1 MITPLMPT
9 YARLPLAFDHAKGMY
24 MFDTLGKKYL
34 DFYSGIGVM
43 AVGHCHPHV
52 VDALCDQANKLW
64 HTANT
69 YQIPLGEKLAE
80 RILAHCNADTV
91 FFTNSGAESIE
102 CAIKMVRKYHHHKG
116 NPGKYRMIT
125 MATAFHGRTLAGI
138 AAAGQE
144 KMITGF
150 EPVPKGFDLVPFNDL
165 DAVRAAI
172 TPETGAI
179 MVEPVQGEGGIRPI
193 PVETLQELRK
203 ICDENDLL
211 LVFDEIQCGM
221 GRTGKLFAYQWAD
234 VDADIIASAKGI
246 GGGFPLGACFAT
258 ENAASGMVVGTHG
271 STYGGNPLAMAVGNA
286 VMDILLEDGFMDH
299 VQKMGDMLG
308 ARLAGL
314 QQRFPELISEVR
326 GKGLMRGLRLPDV
339 ATKPATVDLLNRGLV
354 TAVAGD
360 MVVRMLPPLILT
372 EDHIDEAIT
381 IWEAALTDWRDNGAP
396 TA

>member
-9 YARLPLAFDHAKGMY
+9 YARLPIAFERAEGMY
-24 MFDTLGKKYL
+24 MYDTNGKKYM

-43 AVGHCHPHV
+43 ALGHCHPHV
-52 VDALCDQANKLW
+52 VDALCDQAKKLW

-69 YQIPLGEKLAE
+69 YQIPLGEKLAS
-80 RILAHCNADTV
+80 RIIDKCNADTV
-91 FFTNSGAESIE
+91 FFTNSGAEAIE
-102 CAIKMVRKYHHHKG
+102 CAIKMVRKYHHDKG
-116 NPGKYRMIT
+116 NPGKYRIVT

-150 EPVPKGFDLVPFNDL
+150 EPVPKGFDLVPFNDMEAL
-165 DAVRAAI
+165 RSAI
-172 TPETGAI
+172 TEETGAI
-179 MVEPVQGEGGIRPI
+179 MVEPVQGEGGIKPI
-193 PVETLQELRK
+193 PLETLQEMRK
-203 ICDENDLL
+203 ICDEKGIL

-234 VDADIIASAKGI
+234 IDADIIASAKGI

-258 ENAASGMVVGTHG
+258 EDAASGMIVGTHG

-286 VMDILLEDGFMDH
+286 VMDILLEDGFLEH

-308 ARLAGL
+308 GRLAGL
-314 QQRFPELISEVR
+314 QQRFPEIITEVR
-326 GKGLMRGLRLPDV
+326 GKGLMRGLRMPDIP
-339 ATKPATVDLLNRGLV
+339 TKAATVDLINRGLI

-360 MVVRMLPPLILT
+360 MVVRMLPPLIVN
-372 EDHIDEAIT
+372 EDDIEYAIGK
-381 IWEAALTDWRDNGAP
+381 WEEALTDWSENGAP
-396 TA
+396 V

>member
-1 MITPLMPT
+1 MIPPLMPT
-9 YARLPLAFDHAKGMY
+9 YARLPQAFEKAEGMY
-24 MFDTLGKKYL
+24 MYDQHGKKYM

-43 AVGHCHPHV
+43 AMGHCHPHV
-52 VDALCDQANKLW
+52 VGALCDQAHKIW

-69 YQIPLGEKLAE
+69 YTIPLGEKLAT

-102 CAIKMVRKYHHHKG
+102 CAIKMVRKYHYEKG

-144 KMITGF
+144 KMIKGF
-150 EPVPKGFDLVPFNDL
+150 EPVPDGFDLVPFDDL
-165 DAVRAAI
+165 EAVRAAI
-172 TPETGAI
+172 TPETGGI

-193 PVETLQELRK
+193 PVETLRALRQ
-203 ICDENDLL
+203 ICDDHGLL
-211 LVFDEIQCGM
+211 LVVDEIQCGM

-234 VDADIIASAKGI
+234 IDADIIASAKGI
-246 GGGFPLGACFAT
+246 GSGFPMGACFAT
-258 ENAASGMVVGTHG
+258 EEAASGMVVGTHG

-286 VMDILLEDGFMDH
+286 VMDLMLEDGFLDH
-299 VQKMGDMLG
+299 VQAMGAMLG

-314 QQRFPELISEVR
+314 QQRYPDIIAEVR
-326 GKGLMRGLRLPDV
+326 GKGLMRGLRMPGV
-339 ATKPATVDLLNRGLV
+339 PTKPATVDLLHRGLI

-360 MVVRMLPPLILT
+360 HVVRMLPPLIIT
-372 EDHIDEAIT
+372 EDHIEEAIT
-381 IWEAALTDWRDNGAP
+381 ILDTALSEWSANGSP
-396 TA
+396 K